1 MKNLKFL
8 LLLSLPILAGCRKA
22 DPGFEMT
29 YKRTF
34 TIPVGWASFET
45 FTITF
50 ADIPVDTAVFFQ
62 ANNITGDKVGQI
74 VPQTMNIRSIFSGDG
89 SLNIIRKVEVL
100 MFDSQLTPS
109 SEQTIFYNDQVP
121 ISTSSQITLVPTSA
135 DVRKRFMSG
144 NGKFRLRLKIYFNE
158 FTQRSY
164 DVEWSASFL
173 AKT

>member
-8 LLLSLPILAGCRKA
+8 LLLLLPILAGCRKT
-22 DPGFEMT
+22 DPGFDMT
-29 YKRTF
+29 YKRAF
-34 TIPVGWASFET
+34 TIPIGWASFET

-50 ADIPVDTAVFFQ
+50 ADIPVDSAVFFQ
-62 ANNITGDKVGQI
+62 ANNITSDKVGQI
-74 VPQTMNIRSIFSGDG
+74 VPQSMYIRSVFNGDG

-121 ISTSSQITLVPTSA
+121 LSTSSEITLVPVNA
-135 DVRKRFMSG
+135 DVRKRFLSG
-144 NGKFRLRLKIYFNE
+144 NGRFRLRLKIYFNE
-158 FTQRSY
+158 LTQRSY
-164 DVEWSASFL
+164 DVEWNATFL